1 MIFHHLSVKTLDILA
16 ERLENL
22 LSIYDFETEL
32 STLWSVWWL
41 MRYRRLGSYRW
52 KLDPLWWTSR
62 FN

>member
-22 LSIYDFETEL
+22 WSIYDFETEL

-41 MRYRRLGSYRW
+41 MRYRRLGSYR
-52 KLDPLWWTSR
+52 
-62 FN
+62 